1 MCQINSYLEKIR
13 SLYDAFVFLRLQLLS
28 DCPPLYQKKLKEQ
41 GRQDIVTRN
50 KIKFERY
57 GDLVDPT
64 LTRT

>member
-1 MCQINSYLEKIR
+1 MC
-13 SLYDAFVFLRLQLLS
+13 SLCDAFVFLRLQLLS

-50 KIKFERY
+50 KIKFETH